1 MALKKLT
8 TTKVRIVS
16 HCSLVKLAMMV
27 VMFSLQVVSGVSLK
41 PDYMLLSS

>member
-27 VMFSLQVVSGVSLK
+27 VMFSLQVVSVSF
-41 PDYMLLSS
+41 